1 LINKII
7 PLTVLEMVKNRGY
20 LMAVEHYGEVYRCK
34 ICGNKVEVIEVGG
47 GTLVC
52 CGKEMESIE
61 DKPTTTVNIADSG
74 G

>member
-1 LINKII
+1 
-7 PLTVLEMVKNRGY
+7 
-20 LMAVEHYGEVYRCK
+20 MAVEHYGEVYLCK

-52 CGKEMESIE
+52 CGKEMKRVE
-61 DKPTTTVNIADSG
+61 DNPPATVDAGKLPDSG

>member
-1 LINKII
+1 
-7 PLTVLEMVKNRGY
+7 
-20 LMAVEHYGEVYRCK
+20 MAVEHYGEVYLCSK
-34 ICGNKVEVIEVGG
+34 CGNKVEVIEAGS

-61 DKPTTTVNIADSG
+61 EEPQNTVNIADSG

>member
-1 LINKII
+1 
-7 PLTVLEMVKNRGY
+7 
-20 LMAVEHYGEVYRCK
+20 MAVEHYGEVYRCK

-61 DKPTTTVNIADSG
+61 DKPTTTINLPDSG
-74 G
+74 GG